1 MNFYK
6 GNTFA
11 VKWLSRSMK
20 ADAFVLFNLDQEG
33 KPLGF
38 RMKAISPLTD
48 FSYDF
53 YDLDFKRITN

>member
-1 MNFYK
+1 
-6 GNTFA
+6 
-11 VKWLSRSMK
+11 MK

-33 KPLGF
+33 KPAGF

-53 YDLDFKRITN
+53 QDLDFHRLTN